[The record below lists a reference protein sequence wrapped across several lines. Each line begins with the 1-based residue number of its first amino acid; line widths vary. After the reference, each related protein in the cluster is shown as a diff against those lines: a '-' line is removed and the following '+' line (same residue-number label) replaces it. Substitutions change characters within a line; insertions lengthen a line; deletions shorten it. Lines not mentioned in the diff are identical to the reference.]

1 MVVLGTLAVF
11 AWFGGGDGGG
21 LGGVTGGGGVGGG
34 GGGGMLGGGDGG
46 GGEGGGEGG
55 GGDGG
60 GLGGG
65 GEGGGGEGGGGDGGG
80 EGGKKKRGPQS
91 LQSVPNSQ
99 GAPYRTDASPPV
111 STKAPSLFGAFDG
124 ASQIPLNM

>member
-1 MVVLGTLAVF
+1 MQAEVSKFAMQVF
-11 AWFGGGDGGG
+11 SHFIGR
-21 LGGVTGGGGVGGG
+21 
-34 GGGGMLGGGDGG
+34 
-46 GGEGGGEGG
+46 EGGGEGG

-60 GLGGG
+60 GGEGGGDGGG
-65 GEGGGGEGGGGDGGG
+65 GEGGGGEGGGEGGGGDGGG

-124 ASQIPLNM
+124 SSQIPLNR